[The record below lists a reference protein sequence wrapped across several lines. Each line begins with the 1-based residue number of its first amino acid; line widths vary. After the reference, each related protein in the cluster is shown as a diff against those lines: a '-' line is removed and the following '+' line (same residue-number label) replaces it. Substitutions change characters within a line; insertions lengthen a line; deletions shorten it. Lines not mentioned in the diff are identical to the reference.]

1 MNTAGT
7 EHGPLP
13 LVLETVSC
21 NSPEG
26 PSPALTPLNSKTP
39 WTGEDKKS
47 LIYISF
53 WEIHAALQEQNCSI
67 LASGSSEE
75 KAKTSILAY
84 LTGATNAEPVGL
96 AAARSSQLLS
106 GTFMTR
112 LKLYRVTKV
121 GNTRWD
127 PQADKALLLSTAS
140 PHSRYFQQ
148 MWIRDSPPAIPKTW
162 LLKKILILK
171 DGKGYFSH
179 CNYT

>member
-1 MNTAGT
+1 M
-7 EHGPLP
+7 
-13 LVLETVSC
+13 LETVSC
-21 NSPEG
+21 NSPAG
-26 PSPALTPLNSKTP
+26 PSPALTHLNSKTP

-84 LTGATNAEPVGL
+84 LTEATNAEPVGL

-140 PHSRYFQQ
+140 PLAHATFSKCGSEILFQQ
-148 MWIRDSPPAIPKTW
+148 LPKTGYW
-162 LLKKILILK
+162 RKFSFWKMAKDIFLIVITSKLHLT
-171 DGKGYFSH
+171 GF
-179 CNYT
+179 N

>member
-1 MNTAGT
+1 M
-7 EHGPLP
+7 
-13 LVLETVSC
+13 LETVSC
-21 NSPEG
+21 NSPAG
-26 PSPALTPLNSKTP
+26 PSPALTHLNSKTP

-84 LTGATNAEPVGL
+84 LTEATNAEPVGL

-106 GTFMTR
+106 GTFMMR

-140 PHSRYFQQ
+140 PFAHATFSKCGSEILFQQ
-148 MWIRDSPPAIPKTW
+148 LPKT
-162 LLKKILILK
+162 
-171 DGKGYFSH
+171 GY
-179 CNYT
+179 

>member
-1 MNTAGT
+1 MCSRYPTQISNARAPFVSQPGHLQQQC
-7 EHGPLP
+7 ESYSAIKVQLIPFLSQLP
-13 LVLETVSC
+13 QCPV
-21 NSPEG
+21 P
-26 PSPALTPLNSKTP
+26 NSKTP

-84 LTGATNAEPVGL
+84 LTEATNAEPVGL

-140 PHSRYFQQ
+140 PLAHATFSKCGSEILFQQ
-148 MWIRDSPPAIPKTW
+148 LPKT
-162 LLKKILILK
+162 
-171 DGKGYFSH
+171 GY
-179 CNYT
+179 